1 MNWNKL
7 FTGKKPALFLFVIMG
22 LLLQSCWFYSFTG
35 ASIPPQAKTISIQ
48 YFANNAPIVNP
59 TLSQNLTNVVK
70 DKFASQTNLSLIPR
84 NGDLQ
89 IEGEITNYSVQPM
102 AIQGNDQAA
111 LNRLTITVNVRF
123 TNKFAEAQNFETNFS
138 RFEDYPSTKS
148 LSSVQ
153 DELIET
159 INKALSEDIF
169 NRSVANW

>member
-1 MNWNKL
+1 MFRNKIIL
-7 FTGKKPALFLFVIMG
+7 IVVTVIC
-22 LLLQSCWFYSFTG
+22 LSVQSCGIYSFTG

-59 TLSQNLTNVVK
+59 TLSQSLTNVIK
-70 DKFASQTNLSLIPR
+70 DKFTSQTNLSLIPR

-89 IEGEITNYSVQPM
+89 FEGEITNYSVMPM

-123 TNKFAEAQNFETNFS
+123 TNKFTESQNFETSFS
-138 RFEDYPSTKS
+138 RFEDYASSKS
-148 LSSVQ
+148 LNSVQ
-153 DELIET
+153 DDLIET
-159 INKALSEDIF
+159 ISKALADDIF